1 LKLII
6 DIGNTKVKLALFL
19 NKELIRQEAIAKF
32 SKEEI
37 NNFCSNESYVSSI
50 VSSVRD
56 LSKYEKELL
65 SDIGAIILNKDTPI
79 PISSNYLSM
88 QTLGSDRIAGVVGA
102 TMRFP
107 KKNIWVF
114 DAGTCLTMDFIDEH
128 KIYHGGRIS
137 PGINMRFTAL
147 NKFTDKLP
155 LVQIED
161 RAKFIGNDTNSS
173 IFSGVQNGIV
183 DEVNTLLSEYTKQNN
198 DFVVI
203 FTGGDCFF
211 FEKALKISIFA
222 DPFLVLRGLNEILD
236 FNE

>member
-1 LKLII
+1 
-6 DIGNTKVKLALFL
+6 VKLALFL
-19 NKELIRQEAIAKF
+19 DKELIRQEAIEKI

-56 LSKYEKELL
+56 LSKYEIELL

-79 PISSNYLSM
+79 PISSNYRSM

-114 DAGTCLTMDFIDEH
+114 DAGTCLTMDFVDEH

-161 RAKFIGNDTNSS
+161 KAKFIGNDTNSS
-173 IFSGVQNGIV
+173 IISGVQNGIV

>member
-1 LKLII
+1 M
-6 DIGNTKVKLALFL
+6 KLALFL
-19 NKELIRQEAIAKF
+19 DKELIRQEAIEKI

-37 NNFCSNESYVSSI
+37 NNFCSNESYLSTI

-65 SDIGAIILNKDTPI
+65 SDIGAIILDKDTPI
-79 PISSNYLSM
+79 PISSNYRSM

-114 DAGTCLTMDFIDEH
+114 DAGTCLTMDFVDEH

-161 RAKFIGNDTNSS
+161 KTKFIGNDTNSS
-173 IFSGVQNGIV
+173 IISGVQNGIV

>member
-1 LKLII
+1 M
-6 DIGNTKVKLALFL
+6 KLALFL
-19 NKELIRQEAIAKF
+19 DKELIRQEAIEKI

-37 NNFCSNESYVSSI
+37 NNFCSNEFYESSI

-79 PISSNYLSM
+79 PISSNYRSM

-114 DAGTCLTMDFIDEH
+114 DAGTCLTMDFVDEH

-161 RAKFIGNDTNSS
+161 KAKFIGNDTNSS
-173 IFSGVQNGIV
+173 IISGVQNGIV

>member
-19 NKELIRQEAIAKF
+19 DKELIRQEAIEKF

-37 NNFCSNESYVSSI
+37 NNFCSNESYVSTI

-56 LSKYEKELL
+56 LSKHEIELL

-79 PISSNYLSM
+79 PISSNYRSM

-114 DAGTCLTMDFIDEH
+114 DAGTCLTMDFVDEH

-161 RAKFIGNDTNSS
+161 KAKFIGNDTNSS
-173 IFSGVQNGIV
+173 IISGVQNGIV

>member
-1 LKLII
+1 M
-6 DIGNTKVKLALFL
+6 KLALFL
-19 NKELIRQEAIAKF
+19 DKELIRQEAIEKF

-37 NNFCSNESYVSSI
+37 NNFCSNEFYVSSI

-56 LSKYEKELL
+56 LSKYEIELL

-79 PISSNYLSM
+79 PISSNYRSM

-107 KKNIWVF
+107 KKNIWLF
-114 DAGTCLTMDFIDEH
+114 DAGTCLTMDFVDEH

-161 RAKFIGNDTNSS
+161 KAKFIGNDTNSS
-173 IFSGVQNGIV
+173 IISGVQNGIV